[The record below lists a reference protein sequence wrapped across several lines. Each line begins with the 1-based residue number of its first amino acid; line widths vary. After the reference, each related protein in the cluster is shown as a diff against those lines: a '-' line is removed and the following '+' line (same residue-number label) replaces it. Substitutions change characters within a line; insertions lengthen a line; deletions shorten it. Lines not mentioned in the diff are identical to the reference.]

1 MFVTLDNNYIQ
12 NLLFLYS
19 QVMVMSIKKQTTIE
33 MKPIT
38 IIEKKKILKKKKNWR
53 KILQIKTENSFQ
65 TIEIKIKMNEF
76 RVI

>member
-1 MFVTLDNNYIQ
+1 
-12 NLLFLYS
+12 
-19 QVMVMSIKKQTTIE
+19 MSIKKQTTIE

-76 RVI
+76 RVIWLRR

>member
-1 MFVTLDNNYIQ
+1 
-12 NLLFLYS
+12 
-19 QVMVMSIKKQTTIE
+19 MSIKKQTTIE